1 MDGVDMTIDTTTGI
15 VPAYG
20 LIATPGA
27 IDCHVHIL
35 GAEMMA
41 DYLALGYTT
50 LIGGGMGLVFDVG
63 TNPRFSLERMMDAF
77 AAWPINMAFISRA
90 SSSAPPL
97 EALARVGRVRVQDP
111 RGPGRVPGRDRP
123 DASGCR
129 RARRPGHDPHRLD
142 QRVGVARGHDRRDRR
157 ADDPRVPRRGR
168 GRRAR
173 ARPARDRLRAPR
185 AAVLDE
191 PDQPVLVVG
200 HQGAPRHDH
209 VGAPDEPGDPRGRG
223 VRAVARAAGDDG
235 RRGRAPRSRRHLDD
249 RRRLRRAWG
258 GLRRPCAAASSS
270 PT

>member
-1 MDGVDMTIDTTTGI
+1 MTIDTTTGI

-35 GAEMMA
+35 GAGDDGRLPRARLHDA
-41 DYLALGYTT
+41 DRRRHGARLRRRHEPALLARAHDGRLRR
-50 LIGGGMGLVFDVG
+50 LADQHGLHLA
-63 TNPRFSLERMMDAF
+63 SLLER
-77 AAWPINMAFISRA
+77 A
-90 SSSAPPL
+90 SAGGV
-97 EALARVGRVRVQDP
+97 ARVGLVRVQDP
-111 RGPGRVPGRDRP
+111 RGPRRVPGRDRP
-123 DASGCR
+123 DAAGCR

-142 QRVGVARGHDRRDRR
+142 QRVRVARGHDRRDRR
-157 ADDPRVPRRGR
+157 AHDPRLPRRGR

-191 PDQPVLVVG
+191 PDEPVLVVG

-223 VRAVARAAGDDG
+223 VRAVARAA
-235 RRGRAPRSRRHLDD
+235 
-249 RRRLRRAWG
+249 RRRWPPRTCSTISAPSR
-258 GLRRPCAAASSS
+258 
-270 PT
+270 